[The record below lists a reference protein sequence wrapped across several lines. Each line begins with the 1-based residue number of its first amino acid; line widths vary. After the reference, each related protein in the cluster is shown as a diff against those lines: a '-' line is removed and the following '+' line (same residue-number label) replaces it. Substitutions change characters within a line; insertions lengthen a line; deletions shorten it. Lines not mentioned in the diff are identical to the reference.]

1 MIWEGIFFQLF
12 DTLNRY
18 CFKPL
23 YLSEKVRW
31 TSGWRRRMTG
41 DVGTLLY
48 MKIVVLSCLSLT
60 HYIEFDCCLFVVSV
74 CLLLFVVV
82 CISVFS
88 CPWLLT

>member
-1 MIWEGIFFQLF
+1 
-12 DTLNRY
+12 
-18 CFKPL
+18 
-23 YLSEKVRW
+23 
-31 TSGWRRRMTG
+31 MTG

-88 CPWLLT
+88 CPWLLTHSLTATLEFLTKEQYRTL